1 MDEKTLFETI
11 YSRRSIRK
19 FLDKPVPRSDIE
31 KILDA
36 AIQAPSG
43 SNAQPWHF
51 IVIEDRNLSRT
62 MREAVDRKMNEIL
75 TWPETKGRER
85 YVEAYRYY
93 FTFFDQA
100 PLVIAVL
107 GKDHQTV
114 ARKVI
119 KEHGA
124 KGPPSSEAKGLS
136 SSEAK
141 ERKAPGSA
149 QQSVAAAIENLLL
162 AATALGYGAC
172 WMTGPLIA
180 AEELEQ
186 LLGVEEPWYLVALI
200 PLGYPGQSPNPRPR
214 RGLDKVVSWK

>member
-1 MDEKTLFETI
+1 MEEKTLFEVI

-36 AIQAPSG
+36 AIRAPSG

-51 IVIEDRNLSRT
+51 MVIEDRNLSRA
-62 MREAVDRKMNEIL
+62 MREAVDRKMDEIL

-100 PLVIAVL
+100 PVVFGVL
-107 GKDHQTV
+107 GRDHQTV
-114 ARKVI
+114 VRKVT

-124 KGPPSSEAKGLS
+124 KG
-136 SSEAK
+136 
-141 ERKAPGSA
+141 RRAPGSA

-162 AATALGYGAC
+162 AATALGYGTC

-186 LLGVEEPWYLVALI
+186 LLGVEEPWYLAALI
-200 PLGYPGQSPNPRPR
+200 PLGYPAQSPNPRPR